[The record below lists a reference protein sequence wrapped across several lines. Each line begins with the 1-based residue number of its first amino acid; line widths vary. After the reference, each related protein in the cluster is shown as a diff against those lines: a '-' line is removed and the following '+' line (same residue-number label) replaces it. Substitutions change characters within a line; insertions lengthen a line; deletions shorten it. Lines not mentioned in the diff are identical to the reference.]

1 MQIVRNLAGYS
12 FGRSDLVRRAMAK
25 KKASVMAAERQ
36 NFVYGNEEEGVK
48 GCVANGIPEEVAN
61 KIYDDMTEFAK
72 YAFNKSHAAAYAVVA
87 YQTAWLKYYYPLEF
101 MAALMTSVKDHNSK
115 VLEYAM
121 TCRQMDIEILGP
133 DINEGFSEFSVSNGK
148 IRFGMSA
155 IKGIGT
161 TVIEAIVQ
169 EREKNGLFTSMED
182 FMERLS
188 TKEVNK
194 HTIENFIK
202 SGAFDCLEG
211 TRKQKLQV
219 YQIMLDNIAREK
231 KDSMEGQLSLFD
243 MGDEELTKAN
253 QITYP
258 DVGEFEKEEYLAYEK
273 EMLGIYVSGHPLE
286 EYLGLMNKNCTRTSK
301 DFLADEDG
309 EQPMAAEVQDG
320 ETVVIGGMLVDK
332 VVRTTRT
339 NSVMAILKLEDLY
352 GTTEVVVF
360 PRDYERNK
368 ELLNT
373 DSKLFIKGKA
383 KMEDD
388 RGSKVICQ
396 NIIPFDKVPCELWI
410 RFKDIAA
417 FENGEE
423 KLYQA
428 MLPYDGKD
436 HVCIYA
442 EKEKQVKRLSTGKS
456 VDARKLMGQGV
467 LSYLGKDAAAIKELS
482 I

>member
-25 KKASVMAAERQ
+25 KKASVMAAERR

-48 GCVANGIPEEVAN
+48 GCIANGIPEEVAN

-87 YQTAWLKYYYPLEF
+87 YQTAWLKYYYPIEF

-115 VLEYAM
+115 VLEYSM
-121 TCRQMDIEILGP
+121 TCRQMGIEILGP

-161 TVIEAIVQ
+161 SVIEAIVE

-182 FMERLS
+182 FMMRLS

-194 HTIENFIK
+194 HTLENFIK

-219 YQIMLDNIAREK
+219 LPIMLDNIAREK
-231 KDSMEGQLSLFD
+231 KDSMEGQMSLFD
-243 MGDEELTKAN
+243 MGDEELSKAN
-253 QITYP
+253 QIVYP
-258 DVGEFEKEEYLAYEK
+258 NVGEFEREEYLALEK
-273 EMLGIYVSGHPLE
+273 EMLGIYISGHPLE
-286 EYLGLMNKNCTRTSK
+286 EYIGLMQKNCTRISK
-301 DFLADEDG
+301 DFLLEEDG
-309 EQPMAAEVQDG
+309 GQTGASDVQDG
-320 ETVVIGGMLVDK
+320 ENVVIGGLLIDK
-332 VVRTTRT
+332 TVRATRT
-339 NSVMAILKLEDLY
+339 NSIMAILKLEDLY

-360 PRDYERNK
+360 PRDYEKNK
-368 ELLNT
+368 ALLNI

-383 KMEDD
+383 KIEED
-388 RGSKVICQ
+388 RGNKVICQ
-396 NIIPFDKVPCELWI
+396 KVIPFEEIPCELWL

-417 FENGEE
+417 FE
-423 KLYQA
+423 
-428 MLPYDGKD
+428 
-436 HVCIYA
+436 
-442 EKEKQVKRLSTGKS
+442 
-456 VDARKLMGQGV
+456 
-467 LSYLGKDAAAIKELS
+467 
-482 I
+482 

>member
-1 MQIVRNLAGYS
+1 
-12 FGRSDLVRRAMAK
+12 
-25 KKASVMAAERQ
+25 
-36 NFVYGNEEEGVK
+36 
-48 GCVANGIPEEVAN
+48 
-61 KIYDDMTEFAK
+61 
-72 YAFNKSHAAAYAVVA
+72 
-87 YQTAWLKYYYPLEF
+87 
-101 MAALMTSVKDHNSK
+101 
-115 VLEYAM
+115 
-121 TCRQMDIEILGP
+121 
-133 DINEGFSEFSVSNGK
+133 
-148 IRFGMSA
+148 
-155 IKGIGT
+155 
-161 TVIEAIVQ
+161 
-169 EREKNGLFTSMED
+169 
-182 FMERLS
+182 
-188 TKEVNK
+188 
-194 HTIENFIK
+194 
-202 SGAFDCLEG
+202 
-211 TRKQKLQV
+211 
-219 YQIMLDNIAREK
+219 
-231 KDSMEGQLSLFD
+231 
-243 MGDEELTKAN
+243 
-253 QITYP
+253 
-258 DVGEFEKEEYLAYEK
+258 
-273 EMLGIYVSGHPLE
+273 
-286 EYLGLMNKNCTRTSK
+286 MNKNCTRTSK

-417 FENGEE
+417 FESGEE